1 MNTLS
6 NTFSAVVSVLILTA
20 HLARAQTDQDT
31 FILESLGRAIEAR
44 SDDAEPRVKRGMY
57 YLWRT
62 FEYGKALEDFNQAL
76 LLDPSNVTALIGRAD
91 VYTGR
96 DSRFYD
102 PNKALLDTNKAME
115 IDPKSSEAYRM
126 RGDMPGHPGFSD
138 FGNAIKDYQKAIELN
153 PDNMLAYLGLAYNF
167 AKEDSEFHDFKQALD
182 YARKAVDLAP
192 NESLAI
198 EALGDLLASKPETL
212 DEGLLF
218 LNRAVQLNR
227 RNVGSLIARGY
238 LFLIRA
244 MDEEIIDIFGA
255 LKAEDLSL
263 ADIVVG
269 NNEAFERALR
279 KIGKNGLLS
288 SALRDFKE
296 AQRLC
301 PHNDDVFKAQAFAV
315 QNFPGQERRAL
326 NFYTRAAELNKFSA
340 DNHIHRVEFLLEH
353 PELGIAPEDL
363 PAAANDG
370 IDPAMLAD
378 LISKSLPDLT
388 AELVEDCDKALG
400 IEADNDTAHYLRGT
414 LLATQGSYK
423 EAIDS
428 LNKALELAPLNSRYY
443 EARADVHESFG
454 RDEESQAD
462 LERATDLNDID

>member
-6 NTFSAVVSVLILTA
+6 NAFCLLLLTTG
-20 HLARAQTDQDT
+20 LVTAQSDQDT

-44 SDDAEPRVKRGMY
+44 SDDAAPRVKRGMY

-62 FEYGKALEDFNQAL
+62 FEYGKALADFDKAL
-76 LLDPSNVTALIGRAD
+76 ELDPDNVTALVGRAD

-102 PNKALLDTNKAME
+102 PNKALVDTNKAIE
-115 IDPKSSEAYRM
+115 LDPKSSDAYRM

-153 PDNMLAYLGLAYNF
+153 PNNMLAHLGLAYNY
-167 AKEDSEFHDFKQALD
+167 AKEGSEFHDFKKALE
-182 YARKAVDLAP
+182 YARKAVELAP

-212 DEGLLF
+212 DEGLQF

-255 LKAEDLSL
+255 LKDEDLSL

-269 NNEAFERALR
+269 NDKAFQRALR
-279 KIGKNGLLS
+279 KIGNNGLLS
-288 SALRDFKE
+288 RALRDFKE

-340 DNHIHRVEFLLEH
+340 DNHIDRVEFLLEH

-363 PAAANDG
+363 PAAADKG
-370 IDPAMLAD
+370 IDPALLAD

-388 AELVEDCDKALG
+388 AELVGDCDKALG
-400 IEADNDTAHYLRGT
+400 IESDNDTAHYLRGT
-414 LLATQGSYK
+414 LLATQGKYK
-423 EAIDS
+423 EAISS
-428 LNKALELAPLNSRYY
+428 LNKALELAPLNSKYY